1 MVRTITSGAA
11 AVLILAGVSEGM
23 ALESPIEAVR
33 STVKEV
39 TRLLTDEE
47 LKQPAQLAER
57 RRLLEEIIGQR
68 FDYEEMAKRSLAAH
82 WKNRNEA
89 ERTEFVKLFQTLLS
103 NTYAEKIEQYSGEQV
118 QYLKERLKDSYAE
131 VQTKVVSAKTELS
144 LDYRLLIK
152 AGVWRVYDVVVNGV
166 SLVRNYRSQFKRII
180 QSSSYAELVQKL
192 RKKSSEIRA
201 P

>member
-1 MVRTITSGAA
+1 
-11 AVLILAGVSEGM
+11 M